1 MGKIVEKTVDLN
13 ANLLY
18 LKHEIVADTSKTQ
31 AGIEFRNMAY
41 GTITAVKFEA
51 RGYNAFGDEIQV
63 DGKSTFDIVTQD
75 LIISPKKYAKLDIVL
90 PNNDIRKLDLK
101 LKQVCYANGKIVD
114 EQLENKVTYKI
125 ENLDGTGNL
134 EELEAKRLLK
144 KKTDEAVCFPKKIG
158 QNWICICGYLN
169 KNTDTI
175 CHQCGCR
182 QIDIFEYCTEEKI
195 QAQINEKKKKETEE
209 QAKQEEER
217 IRLEE
222 EEKRQREEWERQET
236 EQRIKKTRR
245 NKIITG
251 IVVGIVMCGVIG
263 YLVNERV
270 IIPKHKYNHAVSMM
284 KNEKYQEAALEF
296 SALGDYKD
304 ALKKTNE
311 ATYKNACQ
319 LLEAKLYD
327 EAEKAFE
334 GLGDYKDSADKIVEV
349 ENCKKQKKYDDAM
362 ALIGV
367 QEGSQEEGQSGQP
380 VEDAE
385 DTAEETSQEP
395 EKAADTG
402 SSEDAA
408 TLDVSKSLTGTHD
421 VEIKVKDY
429 GTIDVQ
435 LDADTAPIT
444 VTNFIKLVQE
454 DFYDGLTF
462 HRIMDGFMIQGGD
475 PLGNGTGGSDQTIK
489 GEFKNNKVENN
500 ISHKRGVISMAR
512 SSDPDSASSQ
522 FFIVQ
527 TDSTF
532 LDGDYAAFGEV
543 TSGMDVVD
551 AICKDA
557 KPTDDNGTIPADQ
570 QPVIEYI
577 KVLD

>member
-1 MGKIVEKTVDLN
+1 MKRKYLAVLCAAVLSACMFTGCGNKDTDNKETAKTASEEQQGTEKD
-13 ANLLY
+13 A
-18 LKHEIVADTSKTQ
+18 EE
-31 AGIEFRNMAY
+31 AGIS
-41 GTITAVKFEA
+41 
-51 RGYNAFGDEIQV
+51 
-63 DGKSTFDIVTQD
+63 DGS
-75 LIISPKKYAKLDIVL
+75 
-90 PNNDIRKLDLK
+90 
-101 LKQVCYANGKIVD
+101 
-114 EQLENKVTYKI
+114 
-125 ENLDGTGNL
+125 
-134 EELEAKRLLK
+134 
-144 KKTDEAVCFPKKIG
+144 
-158 QNWICICGYLN
+158 
-169 KNTDTI
+169 DTE
-175 CHQCGCR
+175 
-182 QIDIFEYCTEEKI
+182 D
-195 QAQINEKKKKETEE
+195 
-209 QAKQEEER
+209 
-217 IRLEE
+217 
-222 EEKRQREEWERQET
+222 
-236 EQRIKKTRR
+236 
-245 NKIITG
+245 
-251 IVVGIVMCGVIG
+251 
-263 YLVNERV
+263 
-270 IIPKHKYNHAVSMM
+270 
-284 KNEKYQEAALEF
+284 
-296 SALGDYKD
+296 
-304 ALKKTNE
+304 
-311 ATYKNACQ
+311 
-319 LLEAKLYD
+319 
-327 EAEKAFE
+327 
-334 GLGDYKDSADKIVEV
+334 
-349 ENCKKQKKYDDAM
+349 
-362 ALIGV
+362 V

-385 DTAEETSQEP
+385 DTAEETTQEP
-395 EKAADTG
+395 EKKSDAASADTG
-402 SSEDAA
+402 SSEDAV

-454 DFYDGLTF
+454 NFYDGLTF

>member
-1 MGKIVEKTVDLN
+1 MKRKYLAVLCAAVLSACMFTGCGNKDTDNKETAKTASEEQQGTEKD
-13 ANLLY
+13 A
-18 LKHEIVADTSKTQ
+18 EE
-31 AGIEFRNMAY
+31 AGIS
-41 GTITAVKFEA
+41 
-51 RGYNAFGDEIQV
+51 
-63 DGKSTFDIVTQD
+63 DGS
-75 LIISPKKYAKLDIVL
+75 
-90 PNNDIRKLDLK
+90 
-101 LKQVCYANGKIVD
+101 
-114 EQLENKVTYKI
+114 
-125 ENLDGTGNL
+125 
-134 EELEAKRLLK
+134 
-144 KKTDEAVCFPKKIG
+144 
-158 QNWICICGYLN
+158 
-169 KNTDTI
+169 DTE
-175 CHQCGCR
+175 
-182 QIDIFEYCTEEKI
+182 D
-195 QAQINEKKKKETEE
+195 
-209 QAKQEEER
+209 
-217 IRLEE
+217 
-222 EEKRQREEWERQET
+222 
-236 EQRIKKTRR
+236 
-245 NKIITG
+245 
-251 IVVGIVMCGVIG
+251 
-263 YLVNERV
+263 
-270 IIPKHKYNHAVSMM
+270 
-284 KNEKYQEAALEF
+284 
-296 SALGDYKD
+296 
-304 ALKKTNE
+304 
-311 ATYKNACQ
+311 
-319 LLEAKLYD
+319 
-327 EAEKAFE
+327 
-334 GLGDYKDSADKIVEV
+334 
-349 ENCKKQKKYDDAM
+349 
-362 ALIGV
+362 V
-367 QEGSQEEGQSGQP
+367 QEGSQEEGQSGPP

-385 DTAEETSQEP
+385 DAAEETFQEP

-402 SSEDAA
+402 SSEDAV

-454 DFYDGLTF
+454 NFYDGLTF